1 MISTNVF
8 LEHLQN
14 GLHWHNRKT
23 SEVFEWLAVR
33 INSADKRWR
42 RHVPPPS
49 FSICTIRH
57 HYIGKQDPTLKKQ
70 INKGI
75 DFIVSSIASLVTKV
89 VSSGA
94 IYNATVFVSQEIGEF
109 FNDGSIPKIMRN
121 KYDELVRR
129 LATALERKR
138 NIEDLCSKLLGEVR
152 TTCK

>member
-1 MISTNVF
+1 MDYIDTTEKLLKS
-8 LEHLQN
+8 LN
-14 GLHWHNRKT
+14 GLLSALTRQ
-23 SEVFEWLAVR
+23 
-33 INSADKRWR
+33 INGGEDTFLHQASQFVQFA
-42 RHVPPPS
+42 
-49 FSICTIRH
+49 ITTLE
-57 HYIGKQDPTLKKQ
+57 KQDPTLKKQ

-109 FNDGSIPKIMRN
+109 FNDGSIPKIMRK

>member
-1 MISTNVF
+1 MDYIDTTEK
-8 LEHLQN
+8 LLKYLN
-14 GLHWHNRKT
+14 GLLSALTRQ
-23 SEVFEWLAVR
+23 
-33 INSADKRWR
+33 INGVEDTFLHQASQFVQFA
-42 RHVPPPS
+42 
-49 FSICTIRH
+49 ITTLE
-57 HYIGKQDPTLKKQ
+57 KQDPTLKKQ
-70 INKGI
+70 INKRI
-75 DFIVSSIASLVTKV
+75 DFIVSSISSLVTKV
-89 VSSGA
+89 VSSEA

>member
-1 MISTNVF
+1 MDYIDTTEKLLKS
-8 LEHLQN
+8 LN
-14 GLHWHNRKT
+14 GLLSALTRQ
-23 SEVFEWLAVR
+23 
-33 INSADKRWR
+33 INCGEDTFLHQASQFVQFA
-42 RHVPPPS
+42 
-49 FSICTIRH
+49 ITTLE
-57 HYIGKQDPTLKKQ
+57 KQDPTLKKQ

-138 NIEDLCSKLLGEVR
+138 NIEYLCSKLLDEVR